1 MFLTCCQKFLSRY
14 APIGIFFLITG
25 AMIGVTNWPDLLVG
39 LATAIIAVGG
49 SVEILRDARAETKK
63 CERRSS

>member
-1 MFLTCCQKFLSRY
+1 MQLLLRVLN
-14 APIGIFFLITG
+14 LI
-25 AMIGVTNWPDLLVG
+25 LLVG